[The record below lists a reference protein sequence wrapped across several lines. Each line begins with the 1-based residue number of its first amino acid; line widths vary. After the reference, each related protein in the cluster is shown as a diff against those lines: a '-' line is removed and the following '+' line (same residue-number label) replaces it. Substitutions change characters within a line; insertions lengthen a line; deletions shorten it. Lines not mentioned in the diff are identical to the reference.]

1 MFHHFHRDEI
11 KIVAFLT
18 NFYQF
23 CAIVKLCWKASFR
36 SIARAENIKIY
47 VAQWYNS
54 HSEMLAAI
62 QRVKMTSNGN

>member
-36 SIARAENIKIY
+36 STARAENIKIY

-54 HSEMLAAI
+54 HSEMLAECTRDTA
-62 QRVKMTSNGN
+62 SENDE